1 VSDPSRTDLTDKDLP
16 DRGLPNADV
25 ADRGLPNADV
35 PDTDLIV
42 IGGGR
47 MGAALVAGWLRAG
60 LAPDSVVMMEK
71 DESRRRDLG
80 LLLPGVRIQSGTP
93 GTSDVPSSPGSRTV
107 EGVVLA
113 VKPADATR
121 ACELAEMSGA
131 RRVLSIMAGVPIRS
145 LETWIGPGPSVLRAM
160 PNTPALVGAGVSAL
174 AGSASASEK
183 DFVWAASLLA
193 AVGIVVRVDED
204 DLDAVTGLSGSGPA
218 YVFRVVEVL
227 SQAGVRAGLSL
238 ETSRVLARE
247 TVVGAGR
254 LLAESEE
261 QPETLRGQVT
271 SPGGTTEAGLAVLE
285 DHGIAQ
291 AFYDA
296 VEAAAERSRQLG
308 GAI

>member
-1 VSDPSRTDLTDKDLP
+1 MSDLPVSDLPVSDLL
-16 DRGLPNADV
+16 
-25 ADRGLPNADV
+25 
-35 PDTDLIV
+35 V

-60 LAPDSVVMMEK
+60 LAPASVVIVEK
-71 DESRRRDLG
+71 DESRREDLG
-80 LLLPGVRIQSGTP
+80 RLLPGVNIHP
-93 GTSDVPSSPGSRTV
+93 GMPARTA

-113 VKPADATR
+113 VKPADAMQ

-145 LETWIGPGPSVLRAM
+145 LETWFGPGPPVLRAM

-174 AGSASASEK
+174 AGSARASEE

-193 AVGIVVRVDED
+193 AVGTVVRVDED

-227 SQAGVRAGLSL
+227 AQAGVRAGLSL

-261 QPETLRGQVT
+261 QPDTLRAQVT

-285 DHGIAQ
+285 DHGIAE
-291 AFYDA
+291 AFYEA

-308 GAI
+308 GAH